1 MINAADF
8 QAMTPWLVLTGAAVV
23 VLLQITIARVHG
35 ASVLL
40 SVVGLVATLA
50 TIPYAAQAAPRRV
63 TPLFLVDG
71 FALFF
76 LALLL
81 AGALVVVLL
90 STGPAGASSQRRGEH
105 YLLLLLAT
113 LGAAVLPAATHFAAL
128 ILGVETLSVALFT
141 LTAYPVLQTQS
152 VEAGLKY
159 LVLAGVSAAIL
170 MFGIALVYAGTGS
183 LVLAAPIGMS
193 PYALAGAL
201 LILAGLGFKLSL
213 VPFHLWTPD
222 VYQGAPPTVT
232 AYLATVSKGALFVL
246 LLRYLSTAAG
256 DAPTALTGVLAGLG
270 VVTMLAGNLLAL
282 QQRDLKRLL
291 AYSSIAHMGY
301 LLVPIV
307 GGGALAV
314 ETFGYYLAA
323 YFVMTLM
330 AFGVVTVM
338 ETETGGRDHSLD
350 RYRGLAWQRPWLTS
364 VLAVAMLGLAGMP
377 LTAGFVAKFY
387 LFVAGVDAQRWLL
400 LAALVAGSAIG
411 LFYYLRVIGQL
422 LRQDAEAAVPRSRS
436 FLLGHTTLW
445 ALMVLLVYLGV
456 LPATL
461 VQWVQASAVTGL
473 F

>member
-8 QAMTPWLVLTGAAVV
+8 QAMTPWLVLTGTAVV
-23 VLLQITIARVHG
+23 VLLQITIARAHA
-35 ASVLL
+35 ASALL
-40 SVVGLVATLA
+40 SVAGLVAALA
-50 TIPYAAQAAPRRV
+50 TIRHAAQAAPRQV
-63 TPLFLVDG
+63 TPLFTVDG

-90 STGPAGASSQRRGEH
+90 SVGPAGASSQRRGEH

-113 LGAAVLPAATHFAAL
+113 VGAAVLPAATHFAAV

-141 LTAYPVLQTQS
+141 LAAYPVFQERS

-183 LVLAAPIGMS
+183 LALSAPIAAS

-201 LILAGLGFKLSL
+201 LILTGLGFKLSL

-222 VYQGAPPTVT
+222 VYEGAPPTVT
-232 AYLATVSKGALFVL
+232 AYLATVSKGAVFVL
-246 LLRYLSTAAG
+246 LLRYLNTGAAP
-256 DAPTALTGVLAGLG
+256 AALTGVLAGLG
-270 VVTMLAGNLLAL
+270 VITMLAGNLLAL

-301 LLVPIV
+301 LLVPMV
-307 GGGALAV
+307 AGGALAA

-338 ETETGGRDHSLD
+338 ETETGERDHSLE
-350 RYRGLAWQRPWLTS
+350 RYRGLAWQRPGLAG

-387 LFVAGVDAQRWLL
+387 LFVAGVDAQRWVL

-422 LRQDAEAAVPRSRS
+422 LRQDAEAAAPRTGT
-436 FLLGHTTLW
+436 FPLGHTTLW
-445 ALMVLLVYLGV
+445 ALLVLLVYLGV